1 MIKIQYYKE
10 NSDESIVSKSKII
23 QLRADKI

>member
-10 NSDESIVSKSKII
+10 NSDESTFSKAKII
-23 QLRADKI
+23 KLRAVII